1 MGSEIISIH
10 TDEQLISHFSEINI
24 GVITALQSELDALI
38 KLATIHEK
46 IVYSRT
52 YHKLKF
58 VTPTKTFYVIGHTLD
73 QMGIA
78 AMAVASMELINIF
91 SLKYLALLGIAA
103 GSDSKSQNLGDI
115 LVPTAV
121 YNYESGKYYEVER
134 FYGILPNK
142 VVFNSDFKSYDIDTD
157 IIQKIRACATP
168 EILDL
173 LQKTWSI
180 KQKNKL
186 KIHFGNFAC
195 GSAVI
200 ASEIKIKE
208 IEKSITRKY
217 IGLDMETFAAA
228 AISRIKIRQE
238 PKLFIIKSITDFA
251 DKQKSDSLHDYA
263 SFTASMFFLAVCEK
277 VL

>member
-1 MGSEIISIH
+1 MSSEIISIQ
-10 TDEQLISHFSEINI
+10 TDDQLTSHFSEINI

-38 KLATIHEK
+38 KLATTHEK
-46 IVYSRT
+46 IVYNRT

-58 VTPTKTFYVIGHTLD
+58 VTPTKTFYVVGHTLD

-103 GSDSKSQNLGDI
+103 GSDSNSQHLGNI

-121 YNYESGKYYEVER
+121 YNYESGKYFEEQR
-134 FYGILPNK
+134 MFGLIPNK
-142 VVFNSDFKSYDIDTD
+142 VVFKSDFKSYDIDTD
-157 IIQKIRACATP
+157 IIQKIRACDTP
-168 EILDL
+168 AIVDAI
-173 LQKTWSI
+173 QNDWPI

-186 KIHFGNFAC
+186 KVHFGNFAC

-208 IEKSITRKY
+208 IEKSIARKY
-217 IGLDMETFAAA
+217 IGLDMETFASA
-228 AISRIKIRQE
+228 AISRIKTKPE
-238 PKLFIIKSITDFA
+238 PKLFVIKSITDFA
-251 DKQKSDSLHDYA
+251 DKQKSDTAHEYA
-263 SFTASMFFLAVCEK
+263 SFTASKFFLAVCEK